1 MIRTMRYRPPH
12 SSRAPRRRLLAL
24 NAAILSLILFVTPT
38 VSLAKED
45 EETARLEAR
54 LEGYPT
60 NVRMKE
66 GSTALTWLMIGFLSA
81 AAVSTMLKNA
91 KRTHLD

>member
-1 MIRTMRYRPPH
+1 MMGAMSY
-12 SSRAPRRRLLAL
+12 RRRLLAL
-24 NAAILSLILFVTPT
+24 YVAIVSLAVFVMPLIA
-38 VSLAKED
+38 LAKED
-45 EETARLEAR
+45 EDTARLEAR
-54 LEGYPT
+54 LEGYQL

-81 AAVSTMLKNA
+81 IAIAVLFKNA

>member
-1 MIRTMRYRPPH
+1 MF
-12 SSRAPRRRLLAL
+12 L
-24 NAAILSLILFVTPT
+24 TP
-38 VSLAKED
+38 VIVLAKGGED

-54 LEGYPT
+54 LEGYPIQ
-60 NVRMKE
+60 VRMPS

-81 AAVSTMLKNA
+81 ITIAVLFKNA

>member
-1 MIRTMRYRPPH
+1 MMNMTY
-12 SSRAPRRRLLAL
+12 RRLLAIYIWL
-24 NAAILSLILFVTPT
+24 AMFLTP
-38 VSLAKED
+38 VIVLAKGGED

-54 LEGYPT
+54 LEGYPIQ
-60 NVRMKE
+60 VRMPS

-81 AAVSTMLKNA
+81 ITIAVLFKNA